1 MLDKNYLDK
10 FSSEKKRLTPV
21 KVELSSIADLEKA
34 VTDMSMAESML
45 EEFSVDGVKTVKLIG
60 YEFDTADDIMDK
72 TIELKLA
79 LKTLIEK
86 LEADYNELYDAQN
99 SAYGY
104 LEANSKIN
112 GEFVKNAK
120 ALGIDPKDVPTFN
133 DFHES
138 IDELMER
145 TKQSEGTIESILM
158 AIETGKD
165 FLNKFK

>member
-21 KVELSSIADLEKA
+21 KVELSSIGDLEKA
-34 VTDMSMAESML
+34 VSDMSMAESML
-45 EEFSVDGVKTVKLIG
+45 EEFGVDGVKTVKLIG
-60 YEFDTADDIMDK
+60 YEFDTADDIIDK

-79 LKTLIEK
+79 LTTLVDQ
-86 LEADYNELYDAQN
+86 LEANYKELYDAQN

-104 LEANSKIN
+104 LEGSSKVN

-138 IDELMER
+138 IDELMEK

-165 FLNKFK
+165 FIKKFK